1 MIRLLSLFPILPSS
15 FRHFKFLARK
25 DEKSIGEEDE
35 RSGFRQEKEEKR
47 TYINIGII
55 PIQFSESEGDE
66 GEVNEII
73 CLGNQ
78 LEQSVMDELE
88 SGTSNSKLISSSK
101 QIDEQNET
109 VEFVEEIR
117 AVQSERKQGNK
128 L

>member
-1 MIRLLSLFPILPSS
+1 M
-15 FRHFKFLARK
+15 RK
-25 DEKSIGEEDE
+25 TKGVDSDKKKKKKGPTSTEHVKKTKSMEEV
-35 RSGFRQEKEEKR
+35 
-47 TYINIGII
+47 IGII

-66 GEVNEII
+66 GEVNEVI

-101 QIDEQNET
+101 QIDEQNEI